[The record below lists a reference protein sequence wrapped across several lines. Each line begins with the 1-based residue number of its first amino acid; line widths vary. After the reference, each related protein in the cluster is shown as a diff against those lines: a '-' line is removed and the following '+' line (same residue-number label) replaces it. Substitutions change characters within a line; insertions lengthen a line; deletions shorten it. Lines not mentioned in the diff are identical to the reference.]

1 MGYNSN
7 RLIPQKVNMKTIVI
21 TGSTRGIGFAMA
33 RAFLRKDSQVVIS
46 GRQATK
52 VKAAVQKLVQ
62 ENSPDRVAG
71 FACDVTQFDQLETL
85 WKNAQKNFG
94 QVDIWVNNAGI
105 SNQQNPSWELSDKE
119 IRAVVETNVLG
130 EMFGSKVA
138 LQGFIQQGFGAL
150 YNMEGMGANRKSGNV
165 KGLSIYGASKAGLR
179 YFNDSLANEI
189 SNPKIIIGFLQPGM
203 MLTDMVTG
211 QYTNKPEQ
219 WARDKRIFE
228 VLASDVD
235 QVADWLTDQM
245 LKNKKNGARFSFSNS
260 FKIFSRFLLMP
271 LKKKEA

>member
-7 RLIPQKVNMKTIVI
+7 RLILQQVNMKTIVI

-33 RAFLRKDSQVVIS
+33 RAFLRKDCQVAIS
-46 GRQATK
+46 GRQSSQ
-52 VKAAVQKLVQ
+52 VKAAVLKLAQ
-62 ENSPDRVAG
+62 EYFPDRVSG
-71 FACDVTQFDQLETL
+71 FACDVTRFDQLEAL
-85 WKNAQKNFG
+85 WKNAQKKFG

-105 SNQQNPSWELSDKE
+105 SNQQNPPWELSDKE

-138 LQGFIQQGFGAL
+138 LQGFIKQGFGAL

-189 SNPKIIIGFLQPGM
+189 NNPKIITGFLQPGM
-203 MLTDMVTG
+203 VLTEMVTG
-211 QYTNKPEQ
+211 QYAHKPQE
-219 WARDKRIFE
+219 WAKDKRVFD

-271 LKKKEA
+271 LKKKET